1 MITEQELERA
11 LTLKDKIRDLR
22 IFISKLESSRISK
35 SNTMNSKVSIDTN
48 PIDVND
54 YTIATLKRF
63 HREIVNDYRHK
74 LHKLEEEYKSI
85 IFSPEEA
92 FEKAL
97 MDVEKEQDDEEEEE
111 EDSY

>member
-11 LTLKDKIRDLR
+11 LALKEKIRDLR
-22 IFISKLESSRISK
+22 VFISKLETARVSQSSS
-35 SNTMNSKVSIDTN
+35 MNSKISIDQSL
-48 PIDVND
+48 IEVND

-63 HREIVNDYRHK
+63 HKEIVNDHK
-74 LHKLEEEYKSI
+74 HRLHKLEEEYSSI

-97 MDVEKEQDDEEEEE
+97 METDRERE
-111 EDSY
+111 EDGDNEER

>member
-11 LTLKDKIRDLR
+11 LTLKEKIRDLR
-22 IFISKLESSRISK
+22 IFISKLETARISK
-35 SNTMNSKVSIDTN
+35 ANNMNSKISIDTN

-63 HREIVNDYRHK
+63 HKEIVNDYRHK

-97 MDVEKEQDDEEEEE
+97 MEDDREP
-111 EDSY
+111 EDEDKKSY